1 MHFKKIKTAVIIASV
16 IMTSCFST
24 PMVYAEEMPENQNT
38 ESGSGDG
45 ASDQGDLKE
54 NGDAEQGSDQEEAE
68 NGEKDFNKSN
78 DQKNAAEENISESEG
93 EKVEAEEAAEDEEKH
108 PAQGG
113 EGAPYGMKI
122 NLLSQPYGVS
132 KEQLSFSWMDAAVN
146 GVQMQSAY
154 RIVVSARE
162 KDASAYQ
169 HVYDTDWVE
178 DTRNTS
184 VLYDLSEYLE
194 DNELYYWQVQIRNTQ
209 GEESPLSEAQPF
221 TTAVGEEWTGTASLW
236 GKSSQKVVMLRT
248 EAGRPANVER
258 AVISV
263 TATSSEKTSQYIY
276 NLYVNGTEV
285 GAGPTRANDTSLYYN
300 TYDLTEFLQEG
311 KNVIGLVNYAESD
324 AGVLCQLTYY
334 YADGTKQVVNNSGRD
349 SSSWKVLGADNV
361 YIGTDTA
368 SIGTSFYTAKKDNIN
383 MNNYP
388 EGWQN
393 VGYDPKGWSTPNRQ
407 NNLTNYTL
415 EPSETD
421 NMKRYEVQPVAVTDM
436 GNGTYLIDMGKEIVG
451 SLKLDVNGNKETLI
465 LEYGEELKEDGSVK
479 YQLNTGNKYQEK
491 WTLKAGEQSVSGI
504 GMKTFRYVMIR
515 GCKSALSADRVR
527 GLQLRQPFDDEAS
540 YFRSANGVLNDV
552 YELSKYTSKV
562 TNQDVYVDTQNRER
576 RAYEGDALIA
586 AMTSYS
592 YSEASTLAGY
602 SAKYLLTHT
611 AWPAEYSLYNIMLV
625 YQNYMYTGDKRELES
640 NYQKL
645 KEKTLEQ
652 YYDANIGLMEDVTD
666 SDVSGQKIM
675 VDWPTTERD
684 GYKMT
689 EAYYNTV
696 FNAVCVGGYGDMAK
710 IADVLGYTEEAEH
723 YRGLAASIRS
733 NMITK
738 LYNADSGTFYD
749 GLDARGRVVDHSAQ
763 HATVFSLAF
772 GVYTDQAMADQI
784 VAAIEG
790 DGELQVSIYG
800 VYFLLQGL
808 YESNHGDLARKIMS
822 NPETMPGVRGWA
834 YLLYRLGVT
843 VTPEAW
849 NSSLKPNMSF
859 SHVWGSAPGSMLV
872 RGMFGIRPTSPG
884 FETFQVKLQPGGVSE
899 GAVKIPTM
907 KGLIEASYTLGAN
920 GQIDGSI
927 TVPGNSTGELCV
939 PSDTADGVIY
949 IDGTP
954 AETVFEEG
962 YLKATVLPGTH
973 SFSARTSAAADASE
987 WTKTD
992 VVYSTYADQWSEE
1005 VTNGFESGE
1014 ISTGKIEGIKI
1025 RLRNQK
1031 VSGTIEYDAYMQSVG
1046 WLDWTSENTE
1056 SGMPGEGKR
1065 LEAYKVR
1072 LTGELAEQ
1080 YDVYYR
1086 SYVQGIGWLDWA
1098 ENGETSGTLGYAKE
1112 LYIIQ
1117 VKLVKKGEDAPGDRG
1132 IPYKAKDK
1140 MLSYATHVQSYGWQ
1154 AACGD
1159 GEVSGTVGSAKRL
1172 EALKISLADTDLAGG
1187 ITYCAHVQTY
1197 GWQGWK
1203 SNGQIAG
1210 TSGQAKRLEAVKIK
1224 LTGEIAEQYDVYYRV
1239 HVQTFGWLDWAKNGE
1254 EAGSEGYGK
1263 RLEAIQIKLVK
1274 KGNTAPG
1281 ATSDA
1286 FRKAKLSYRVHVQS
1300 YGWQD
1305 YKYDGGT
1312 AGTSG
1317 QAKRLEALQIRNMV
1331 TDLTGDI
1338 EYRSHVQTYGWEKD
1352 WKKNGQISGTSGQA
1366 KRLEA
1371 VQIRLTGE
1379 LEETY
1384 DIYYRVHSQTYGW
1397 LGWAKN
1403 GEEAG
1408 TEGQAKRLEAIEIVL
1423 VEKGD
1428 RAPGSTKNAFIKSE
1442 EE

>member
-1 MHFKKIKTAVIIASV
+1 
-16 IMTSCFST
+16 
-24 PMVYAEEMPENQNT
+24 
-38 ESGSGDG
+38 
-45 ASDQGDLKE
+45 
-54 NGDAEQGSDQEEAE
+54 
-68 NGEKDFNKSN
+68 
-78 DQKNAAEENISESEG
+78 
-93 EKVEAEEAAEDEEKH
+93 
-108 PAQGG
+108 
-113 EGAPYGMKI
+113 
-122 NLLSQPYGVS
+122 
-132 KEQLSFSWMDAAVN
+132 
-146 GVQMQSAY
+146 
-154 RIVVSARE
+154 
-162 KDASAYQ
+162 
-169 HVYDTDWVE
+169 
-178 DTRNTS
+178 
-184 VLYDLSEYLE
+184 
-194 DNELYYWQVQIRNTQ
+194 
-209 GEESPLSEAQPF
+209 
-221 TTAVGEEWTGTASLW
+221 
-236 GKSSQKVVMLRT
+236 
-248 EAGRPANVER
+248 
-258 AVISV
+258 
-263 TATSSEKTSQYIY
+263 
-276 NLYVNGTEV
+276 
-285 GAGPTRANDTSLYYN
+285 
-300 TYDLTEFLQEG
+300 
-311 KNVIGLVNYAESD
+311 
-324 AGVLCQLTYY
+324 
-334 YADGTKQVVNNSGRD
+334 
-349 SSSWKVLGADNV
+349 
-361 YIGTDTA
+361 
-368 SIGTSFYTAKKDNIN
+368 
-383 MNNYP
+383 
-388 EGWQN
+388 
-393 VGYDPKGWSTPNRQ
+393 
-407 NNLTNYTL
+407 
-415 EPSETD
+415 
-421 NMKRYEVQPVAVTDM
+421 
-436 GNGTYLIDMGKEIVG
+436 
-451 SLKLDVNGNKETLI
+451 
-465 LEYGEELKEDGSVK
+465 
-479 YQLNTGNKYQEK
+479 
-491 WTLKAGEQSVSGI
+491 
-504 GMKTFRYVMIR
+504 
-515 GCKSALSADRVR
+515 
-527 GLQLRQPFDDEAS
+527 
-540 YFRSANGVLNDV
+540 
-552 YELSKYTSKV
+552 
-562 TNQDVYVDTQNRER
+562 
-576 RAYEGDALIA
+576 
-586 AMTSYS
+586 
-592 YSEASTLAGY
+592 
-602 SAKYLLTHT
+602 
-611 AWPAEYSLYNIMLV
+611 
-625 YQNYMYTGDKRELES
+625 MYTGDKRELES

-772 GVYTDQAMADQI
+772 GVYTDQAMADQM

-884 FETFQVKLQPGGVSE
+884 FETFQVKLQPGGVLE

-1005 VTNGFESGE
+1005 VTNGFGSGE

-1031 VSGTIEYDAYMQSVG
+1031 VSGTIEYAAYMQSVG
-1046 WLDWTSENTE
+1046 
-1056 SGMPGEGKR
+1056 R

-1172 EALKISLADTDLAGG
+1172 EAIKISLADTDLAGG

-1203 SNGQIAG
+1203 SNGQI
-1210 TSGQAKRLEAVKIK
+1210 
-1224 LTGEIAEQYDVYYRV
+1224 
-1239 HVQTFGWLDWAKNGE
+1239 
-1254 EAGSEGYGK
+1254 
-1263 RLEAIQIKLVK
+1263 
-1274 KGNTAPG
+1274 
-1281 ATSDA
+1281 
-1286 FRKAKLSYRVHVQS
+1286 
-1300 YGWQD
+1300 
-1305 YKYDGGT
+1305 